1 MHVEYQNIQ
10 ISNIMDSEL
19 KIKQLTGKVITKGFI
34 SSYIIASLKRFKLRL
49 IARAMALAIS

>member
-1 MHVEYQNIQ
+1 
-10 ISNIMDSEL
+10 MDSEL

-49 IARAMALAIS
+49 IARAMALAISYKWTWVTR